1 MNIILLL
8 QQELE
13 QEAAVTRR
21 FLERVPIDKPDYK
34 PHEKS
39 MVLKDLAGHIAELA
53 GWPAMM
59 LTTPELD
66 FTTMDYTPAVYNN
79 TEALLAI
86 FNKGLAASNDAFA
99 EAKDTDLQE
108 SWVLRSGDKIHADF
122 TKYTAI
128 RHALAQTIH
137 HRAQLGVYFRLLDI
151 PVPAS
156 YGPSADETEF

>member
-1 MNIILLL
+1 MNLLALL
-8 QQELE
+8 QEELE
-13 QEAAVTRR
+13 QEAAITRR
-21 FLERVPIDKPDYK
+21 FLERVPMDQLDYK

-39 MVLKDLAGHIAELA
+39 MALKDLAAHIAELS

-59 LTTPELD
+59 LTTQELD
-66 FTTMDYTPAVYNN
+66 FTKMDYQPSVYNS
-79 TEALLAI
+79 TEELLTI
-86 FNKGLAASNDAFA
+86 FHKGLAASNDAFA
-99 EAKDTDLQE
+99 EAKPSDLEE
-108 SWVLRSGDKIHADF
+108 SWVLRSGDKIHASF

-156 YGPSADETEF
+156 YGPSADEQDF